1 LEFDNEVTRCRE
13 FLQDDERFLAIE
25 SKFPHPWKIIA
36 GIYLGEV
43 KDSETGDI
51 LNVADDKKFADK
63 VDNFLAKTGGRYDKE
78 ALEILKTLTQ
88 ENPNNFREKADLTNE
103 GMSSRAFERAVDHAI
118 ENSKNGKPTIL
129 DMVPNSGGGDMVAAF
144 EKRLV
149 ERNFTCPTRVALVHL
164 SVADLTERMDQRNQ
178 KALAAGGNP
187 NDQRNG
193 IFPFQQYA
201 AIFGAIAEEGS
212 HGLGTLHSDDIH
224 KAVEKFGDKKDAAI
238 RDREGKELLDRLGFA
253 EGKTSITVGAKVK
266 ADVVFEHSSASAT
279 TEIAEDI
286 RGWAR
291 EKMLEGQVR
300 DPEKEIDERGDLG
313 IDSKKSWADRVLDPN
328 QSRDNLT
335 IKR

>member
-1 LEFDNEVTRCRE
+1 
-13 FLQDDERFLAIE
+13 
-25 SKFPHPWKIIA
+25 
-36 GIYLGEV
+36 
-43 KDSETGDI
+43 
-51 LNVADDKKFADK
+51 
-63 VDNFLAKTGGRYDKE
+63 
-78 ALEILKTLTQ
+78 
-88 ENPNNFREKADLTNE
+88 
-103 GMSSRAFERAVDHAI
+103 
-118 ENSKNGKPTIL
+118 
-129 DMVPNSGGGDMVAAF
+129 
-144 EKRLV
+144 
-149 ERNFTCPTRVALVHL
+149 VHL
-164 SVADLTERMDQRNQ
+164 SVADLTERMDERNR
-178 KALAAGGNP
+178 KALAPDGNP

-212 HGLGTLHSDDIH
+212 HGLGTLHSDDVH

-253 EGKTSITVGAKVK
+253 EGKTSITVDAKVK

-279 TEIAEDI
+279 TEIAENI

-291 EKMLEGQVR
+291 EKMLGGQVR
-300 DPEKEIDERGDLG
+300 DPEKEIDGREDLG